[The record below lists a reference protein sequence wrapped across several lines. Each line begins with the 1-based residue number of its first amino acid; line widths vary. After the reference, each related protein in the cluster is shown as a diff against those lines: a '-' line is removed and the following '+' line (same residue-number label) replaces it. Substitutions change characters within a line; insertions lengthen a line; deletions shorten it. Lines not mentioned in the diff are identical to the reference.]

1 MTSKNGNPKETA
13 YMKFLESKRP
23 RTVSSGFE
31 KPRQEMNQ
39 SLFEW
44 QKDIVF
50 WAIKK
55 GRCALF
61 EDCGLGKTIQQLEW
75 AQSVSDRCGKPVLIV
90 SPLAVAEQTRAEGE
104 RFGYQVSVVRYGSQ
118 ITDGINVT
126 NYDMLEHF
134 DAADFC
140 GVVLDESSI
149 LKNFSGKFRNMIIEK
164 FKNIHYKLSCTAT
177 PAPND
182 YMELGNQAE
191 FCGVMSRAEMLAT
204 YFIHDGGETSKWRLK
219 GHAKDK
225 FWEWVATWAVVL
237 QNPSD
242 LGYEGGG
249 YVLPEMRTIEHI
261 VRSDKNVVDGNFSL
275 FPGLAKTL
283 SERRNARMAS
293 IAQRC
298 QAAADLV
305 RTAPDEQWLVWCDL
319 NAESDALSLAIPG
332 AIEVRGSYSLEDK
345 AKSLRGFTVGDV
357 RILVTK
363 PSIAGWGLNWQNCHN
378 MIFVGLS
385 DSYEMM
391 YQAIR
396 RCWRFGQKS
405 EVNVHIIIS
414 EEEGN
419 VKRNIDRKE
428 RQSAE
433 MTAEMVRHTKEILEC
448 DIRGTRRISIPYNPK
463 VEMIVP
469 EWLRSD
475 MRESA

>member
-1 MTSKNGNPKETA
+1 
-13 YMKFLESKRP
+13 
-23 RTVSSGFE
+23 
-31 KPRQEMNQ
+31 
-39 SLFEW
+39 
-44 QKDIVF
+44 
-50 WAIKK
+50 
-55 GRCALF
+55 
-61 EDCGLGKTIQQLEW
+61 
-75 AQSVSDRCGKPVLIV
+75 
-90 SPLAVAEQTRAEGE
+90 
-104 RFGYQVSVVRYGSQ
+104 
-118 ITDGINVT
+118 
-126 NYDMLEHF
+126 
-134 DAADFC
+134 
-140 GVVLDESSI
+140 
-149 LKNFSGKFRNMIIEK
+149 
-164 FKNIHYKLSCTAT
+164 
-177 PAPND
+177 
-182 YMELGNQAE
+182 MELGNQAE